1 MSHPLGLC
9 AVSARLY
16 LVRLRGDLL
25 NRILKIVL
33 NLTESTWS
41 PLLLRL
47 QLRILKLSVGLCG
60 VRARQK
66 GAKAWDTILL
76 T

>member
-1 MSHPLGLC
+1 MSQHLGLC

-16 LVRLRGDLL
+16 LVRERGSLL

-33 NLTESTWS
+33 SLTESTRS

-47 QLRILKLSVGLCG
+47 LLRILKLAVGLCG
-60 VRARQK
+60 VRSGQK
-66 GAKAWDTILL
+66 GAKPWESILL